1 MGSISCR
8 LSHIVILLSSL
19 WLSGC
24 VAATAVAVVPGAF
37 FKAVADQFIGE
48 EESFSTSMK
57 TTLAAT
63 QLSLRNMKLDVDV
76 LEIQQEGGYGI
87 AFGNTKLD
95 GTITLKKQTAHLTT
109 IYVKVRRTTREE
121 SVERAII
128 ESIRA
133 KTKSIFQG
141 IRFQKAGYRNLRER
155 PTDKSARLGWFRP
168 GARLEAF
175 KSNTADWL
183 KVKLPSGKSAYL
195 KGSIKSK
202 IVQKAK
208 R

>member
-1 MGSISCR
+1 MGHISCR

-24 VAATAVAVVPGAF
+24 AAATAIAVVPGAF
-37 FKAVADQFIGE
+37 LEAVADQFIGE

-57 TTLAAT
+57 TTLAVT
-63 QLSLRNMKLDVDV
+63 QLSLRSMKLDVDV

-87 AFGNTKLD
+87 AFGNAKLD
-95 GTITLKKQTAHLTT
+95 GTISLKKQTERLTT

-128 ESIRA
+128 ESIRV
-133 KTKSIFQG
+133 KIKSISQG
-141 IRFQKAGYRNLRER
+141 IRFQKAGYRNLREK
-155 PTDKSARLGWFRP
+155 PTVKSARLGWFRP

-175 KSNTADWL
+175 KSRTSDWL
-183 KVKLPSGKSAYL
+183 RIKLPSGKMAYL